1 MLAMRRGRTGSI
13 TGKIMKSHLL
23 AILILATS
31 TSLAGAAGQKVD
43 VVLNEGC
50 MCCHGWISH
59 MQAAGYTVNATE
71 LDYDAI
77 TARKKELGIP
87 EEDASCHTAVVAGY
101 AIEGHVPVSLVDRLL
116 AEKPDAVGLAAPGMP
131 LGSPGMG
138 ADADAEPYDVLLIGK
153 DGTTRVFATVQPDRG

>member
-1 MLAMRRGRTGSI
+1 
-13 TGKIMKSHLL
+13 MKSHLL
-23 AILILATS
+23 ALLLLASS

-50 MCCHGWISH
+50 MCCHEWIAH
-59 MQAAGYTVNATE
+59 MQAAGYTVTATE

-77 TARKKELGIP
+77 TAKKKEAGIP
-87 EEDASCHTAVVAGY
+87 EDAASCHTAMAGGY
-101 AIEGHVPVSLVDRLL
+101 AIEGHVPAALVDRLL

-138 ADADAEPYDVLLIGK
+138 SDAGAEPFDVLLIGK
-153 DGTTRVFATVQPDRG
+153 DGSTSVFATVEPDRG

>member
-1 MLAMRRGRTGSI
+1 MKRRGPATI
-13 TGKIMKSHLL
+13 LTGKIMKSYFVALLLL
-23 AILILATS
+23 ASS

-59 MQAAGYTVNATE
+59 MQAAGYEVKATE

-77 TARKKELGIP
+77 TARKKQLGIP
-87 EEDASCHTAVVAGY
+87 EDAASCHTALIGGY
-101 AIEGHVPVSLVDRLL
+101 AIEGHVPAALVDRLL
-116 AEKPDAVGLAAPGMP
+116 TEKPNAVGLAAPGMP

-138 ADADAEPYDVLLIGK
+138 ADADAQPYDVLLIGK
-153 DGTTRVFATVQPDRG
+153 DGSTKVLATVQPDRG

>member
-1 MLAMRRGRTGSI
+1 MMHRGRPDST
-13 TGKIMKSHLL
+13 TGKIMKSYVL
-23 AILILATS
+23 AIFALTAS

-59 MQAAGYTVNATE
+59 MQAADYTVNATE

-77 TARKKELGIP
+77 TARKKALGIP
-87 EEDASCHTAVVAGY
+87 EEDASCHTAVVGGY
-101 AIEGHVPVSLVDRLL
+101 AIEGHVPAALVDRLL
-116 AEKPDAVGLAAPGMP
+116 TEKPDAVGLAAPGMP

-138 ADADAEPYDVLLIGK
+138 ADADAQPYDVLLIGR
-153 DGTTRVFATVQPDRG
+153 DGSTKVYATVQPDRG

>member
-1 MLAMRRGRTGSI
+1 
-13 TGKIMKSHLL
+13 MKSRVL
-23 AILILATS
+23 ALFLFAASTSLAS
-31 TSLAGAAGQKVD
+31 TSLAGATGQTVD

-59 MQAAGYTVNATE
+59 MQAAGYTVDAKE

-77 TARKKELGIP
+77 TARKRELGIP
-87 EEDASCHTAVVAGY
+87 EDAASCHTALVGGY
-101 AIEGHVPVSLVDRLL
+101 AIEGHVPAALVERLL

-138 ADADAEPYDVLLIGK
+138 ADADAEPYDVQLIGK
-153 DGTTRVFATVQPDRG
+153 DGTTSVFATVQPDKG

>member
-1 MLAMRRGRTGSI
+1 ML
-13 TGKIMKSHLL
+13 TGKIMKSHFLALLLL
-23 AILILATS
+23 ASS

-43 VVLNEGC
+43 VVFNEGC

-59 MQAAGYTVNATE
+59 MQAAGYTVDAKE

-77 TARKKELGIP
+77 TAKKKELGIP
-87 EEDASCHTAVVAGY
+87 EDAASCHTATVGGY
-101 AIEGHVPVSLVDRLL
+101 AIEGHVPAALIERLL

-138 ADADAEPYDVLLIGK
+138 ADASAEPYDVLLIDK
-153 DGTTRVFATVQPDRG
+153 DGSTKVFATVEPDRG

>member
-1 MLAMRRGRTGSI
+1 MKRRGPVTI
-13 TGKIMKSHLL
+13 LTGKIMKSYFVAFLLL
-23 AILILATS
+23 ASS

-59 MQAAGYTVNATE
+59 MQAAGYEVNATE

-77 TARKKELGIP
+77 TARKKQLGIP
-87 EEDASCHTAVVAGY
+87 EDAASCHTALVGGY
-101 AIEGHVPVSLVDRLL
+101 AIEGHVPAALVDRLL
-116 AEKPDAVGLAAPGMP
+116 TEKPDAVGLAAPGMP

-138 ADADAEPYDVLLIGK
+138 ADADAQPYDVLLIGK
-153 DGTTRVFATVQPDRG
+153 DGSTKVFATVQPDRG

>member
-1 MLAMRRGRTGSI
+1 
-13 TGKIMKSHLL
+13 MKSQLIAL
-23 AILILATS
+23 CILAST
-31 TSLAGAAGQKVD
+31 TSLAGAAGTKVD

-59 MQAAGYTVNATE
+59 MQAAGYTVDAKE

-87 EEDASCHTAVVAGY
+87 EDAASCHTAVVDGY
-101 AIEGHVPVSLVDRLL
+101 AIEGHVPAALVARLI

-138 ADADAEPYDVLLIGK
+138 ADADAEPYEVLLIGK
-153 DGTTRVFATVQPDRG
+153 DGSTKVFATVQPDRG

>member
-1 MLAMRRGRTGSI
+1 
-13 TGKIMKSHLL
+13 MKSYLVALLLL
-23 AILILATS
+23 ASS

-59 MQAAGYTVNATE
+59 MQAAGYEVNATE

-77 TARKKELGIP
+77 TARKKALGIP
-87 EEDASCHTAVVAGY
+87 EDAASCHTALVGGY
-101 AIEGHVPVSLVDRLL
+101 AIEGHVPAALVDRLL

-138 ADADAEPYDVLLIGK
+138 ADASAEPYDVLLIGK
-153 DGTTRVFATVQPDRG
+153 DGSTKVFATVQPDRG

>member
-1 MLAMRRGRTGSI
+1 
-13 TGKIMKSHLL
+13 MKSQVLALL
-23 AILILATS
+23 ALIAS

-50 MCCHGWISH
+50 MCCHEWIDH
-59 MQAAGYTVNATE
+59 MQKAGYTVTATE

-77 TARKKELGIP
+77 STRKTELGIP
-87 EEDASCHTAVVAGY
+87 EDAISCHTAVVGGY
-101 AIEGHVPVSLVDRLL
+101 AIEGHVPATLVDRLL

-138 ADADAEPYDVLLIGK
+138 SDADAEPFDVLLIGK
-153 DGTTRVFATVQPDRG
+153 DGSTRVFATVEPDRG

>member
-1 MLAMRRGRTGSI
+1 
-13 TGKIMKSHLL
+13 MKSHLL
-23 AILILATS
+23 AILALAAS

-59 MQAAGYTVNATE
+59 MQAAGYMVTATE

-77 TARKKELGIP
+77 TAKKKQLGIP
-87 EEDASCHTAVVAGY
+87 EDAASCHTAMVDGY
-101 AIEGHVPVSLVDRLL
+101 AVEGHVPAALVERLL
-116 AEKPDAVGLAAPGMP
+116 TEKPDAVGLAAPGMP

-138 ADADAEPYDVLLIGK
+138 ADADAEPFDVLLIGK
-153 DGTTRVFATVQPDRG
+153 DGSTKVFATVQPDRG